1 MRRQLNTLV
10 LAVTLLVIVAFVGPL
25 AFIVSRQADQRA
37 RVGAEHEAQSVAA
50 NMIRSISGS
59 ELSVSEAAASI
70 RTLPSNVSIVLGGEV
85 LAGQI
90 SPNLGLA
97 ALAVAESRAESTYTD
112 RGWELALPVLTSA
125 ETVVVYSVV
134 SSAVLRQGVARAWAL
149 LAILSVGLVVA
160 SLMVADGLGRAV
172 VQPSRRIA
180 DAALRLGSGDL
191 NTRVEEE
198 GPPELKGVAA
208 AFNVLAARLRDL
220 LAAEREAM
228 ADLSHRLRTPLTAV
242 RLETEALKDANERKA
257 LIDQLNRLELAVDDL
272 ISEARLRSGSTDEKC
287 DLAEVVRA
295 RVEFWEVLASEQGR
309 AMTSEI
315 SDDPV
320 YVKVR
325 PSEAAAAVDAL
336 VDNVFSHT
344 AAGVG
349 FEVKVASD
357 DSMARVVVAD
367 QGQGFRRSDRVVERG
382 VSTGGS
388 TGLGL
393 DIVRRLAERTGGA
406 LRLGRSSAG
415 GAEVDVSFPLA

>member
-37 RVGAEHEAQSVAA
+37 RVSAEHEAQSVAA
-50 NMIRSISGS
+50 NLIRSISGS
-59 ELSVSEAAASI
+59 ELSVSEAASSI
-70 RTLPSNVSIVLGGEV
+70 RALPSTVSIILGSEV

-134 SSAVLRQGVARAWAL
+134 SGAALRQGVARAWAL

-208 AFNVLAARLRDL
+208 AFNVLATRLRDL

-315 SDDPV
+315 PDEPV

-349 FEVKVASD
+349 FKVEVASD
-357 DSMARVVVAD
+357 YSMARVVVAD
-367 QGQGFRRSDRVVERG
+367 EGQGFRRSDRVVERG

-415 GAEVDVSFPLA
+415 GAEVEVSFPLA